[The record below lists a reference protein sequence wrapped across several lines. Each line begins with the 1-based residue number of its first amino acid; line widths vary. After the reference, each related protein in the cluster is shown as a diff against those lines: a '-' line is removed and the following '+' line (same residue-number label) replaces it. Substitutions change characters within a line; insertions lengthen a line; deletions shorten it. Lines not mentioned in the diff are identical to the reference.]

1 MSSDDMTAHSPA
13 DGPAES
19 PAEGGLSADPLVT
32 AVIPT
37 VGRPSLRE
45 AVRSALRQT
54 VPTMPLVVVDD
65 LDALAVVQSRLTGL
79 EYRLVCTAGRQGAG
93 AARNLGVQ
101 FAETPWVAFLD
112 DDDDWVAEKAES
124 QIRLSPAASEQD
136 GRRPAEGTVMSCRA
150 LLVGASTRAVPERP
164 YRTRLGP
171 DGAVAPG
178 VVGYVLDRSTVR
190 LRRNFLQTSTLLCPR
205 ETALDVP
212 WDESLNRHQDWDW
225 LIRLES
231 AGVRIETIP
240 DILVRVQ
247 QGSVGSVSRSL
258 DWEGSRA
265 WLDSLLVEVPAAA
278 RADFMA
284 SVVARGAL
292 ASRAWSRGIRE
303 LISGLR
309 AGAHPAALLVGLSG
323 MAAPRLPVH
332 HG

>member
-1 MSSDDMTAHSPA
+1 MS
-13 DGPAES
+13 PAES
-19 PAEGGLSADPLVT
+19 SIDGSIGAEPLVT
-32 AVIPT
+32 AIIPT

-65 LDALAVVQSRLTGL
+65 LDALAIVQSRLSGL
-79 EYRLVCTAGRQGAG
+79 EYRMVCTAGRQGAG

-112 DDDDWVAEKAES
+112 DDDDWVAEK
-124 QIRLSPAASEQD
+124 SEAQLRSFPD
-136 GRRPAEGTVMSCRA
+136 EVGRRRPDTVMSCRA
-150 LLVGASTRAVPERP
+150 LLVGAATRAVPERP
-164 YRTRLGP
+164 YRTRLGA
-171 DGAVAPG
+171 DGAVVPG
-178 VVGYVLDRSTVR
+178 VGGYVLDRSTVR

-212 WDESLNRHQDWDW
+212 WDESLSRHQDWDW
-225 LIRLES
+225 LIRLEN

-247 QGSVGSVSRSL
+247 QGSAGSVSRSV
-258 DWEGSRA
+258 DWRRSRD
-265 WLDSLLVEVPAAA
+265 WLDSLPVEVPATA

-303 LISGLR
+303 LAGGLR

-323 MAAPRLPVH
+323 LAAPRTPVT